1 MNNLQKRFALFLI
14 GCMGIRT
21 LFAYI
26 AKKYVNYLPYFGYI
40 ATIPAIGF
48 AYIYFTNSRKTGMEV
63 FGGKIWWNS
72 LRIIHSILYALFAYN
87 AIFKNTMVKNT
98 NAWKFLALDVI
109 VGLTGFVMYHSNLIQ
124 VFQ

>member
-1 MNNLQKRFALFLI
+1 MNNLQKRFSLFLI

-21 LFAYI
+21 LFVYI
-26 AKKYVNYLPYFGYI
+26 AKKYVKYLPYFGYI
-40 ATIPAIGF
+40 ATLPAIGF

-87 AIFKNTMVKNT
+87 AILKNTY
-98 NAWKFLALDVI
+98 AWKFLALDVI